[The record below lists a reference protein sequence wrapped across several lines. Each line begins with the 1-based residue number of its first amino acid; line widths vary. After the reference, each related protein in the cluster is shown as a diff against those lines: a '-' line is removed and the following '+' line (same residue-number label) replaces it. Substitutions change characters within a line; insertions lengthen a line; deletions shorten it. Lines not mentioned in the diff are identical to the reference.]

1 MEQQYDNE
9 KTGFL
14 WHETNSTVMRKGSL
28 TLDGKKHYVA
38 IIESYNDRGEPKYEF
53 MMSLGLLHVNQQHEK
68 VSENSPDIGG
78 AITIPSTGGNGGNG
92 GNEGQVFKLGG
103 WKKISKKNQEYTSI
117 SIKPKEEQGQYVQK
131 KEELSDVP
139 F

>member
-1 MEQQYDNE
+1 MEKQYDNE

-14 WHETNSTVMRKGSL
+14 WHETDSRVMRKGTL

-38 IIESYNDRGEPKYEF
+38 IVESHNSEGQPKYEF
-53 MMSLGLLHVNQQHEK
+53 MVSAGLLHINQEHEK

-78 AITIPSTGGNGGNG
+78 AISLNSSVYN
-92 GNEGQVFKLGG
+92 LGG
-103 WKKISKKNQEYTSI
+103 WKKMSKNNQEYTSI
-117 SIKPKEEQGQYVQK
+117 SIKEKEEEQQVR
-131 KEELSDVP
+131 KEPDMSHVP

>member
-53 MMSLGLLHVNQQHEK
+53 MMSAGLLHVNQQHEK

-78 AITIPSTGGNGGNG
+78 AVTIND
-92 GNEGQVFKLGG
+92 QVFKLGG
-103 WKKISKKNQEYTSI
+103 WKKMSKKNQEYTSI
-117 SIKPKEEQGQYVQK
+117 SIKPKEEEQQVR
-131 KEELSDVP
+131 KEPDMSHVP

>member
-1 MEQQYDNE
+1 MEKQYDNE

-14 WHETNSTVMRKGSL
+14 WHETDSRVMRKGTL

-38 IIESYNDRGEPKYEF
+38 IVESHNSEGQPKYEF
-53 MMSLGLLHVNQQHEK
+53 MVSAGLLHINHEHEK

-78 AITIPSTGGNGGNG
+78 AITLNSS
-92 GNEGQVFKLGG
+92 VYKLGG
-103 WKKISKKNQEYTSI
+103 WKKMSKNNQEYTSI
-117 SIKPKEEQGQYVQK
+117 SIKEKEEEQQVR
-131 KEELSDVP
+131 KEPDMSHVP

>member
-1 MEQQYDNE
+1 MDKQYDNE

-14 WHETNSTVMRKGSL
+14 WHETDSRVMRKGTL

-38 IIESYNDRGEPKYEF
+38 IVESHNSEGQPKYEF
-53 MMSLGLLHVNQQHEK
+53 MVSAGLLHINKEHEK

-78 AITIPSTGGNGGNG
+78 AISLGESFKT
-92 GNEGQVFKLGG
+92 FKLGG
-103 WKKISKKNQEYTSI
+103 WKKMSKNNQEYTSI
-117 SIKPKEEQGQYVQK
+117 SIKEKEEEKQVR
-131 KEELSDVP
+131 KEPDMSHVP

>member
-14 WHETNSTVMRKGSL
+14 WHENGNSSVMRKGTL

-38 IIESYNDRGEPKYEF
+38 IIESHNDRGEPKYEF
-53 MMSLGLLHVNQQHEK
+53 MVSAGLLHINKEHEK

-78 AITIPSTGGNGGNG
+78 AISLGESFKT
-92 GNEGQVFKLGG
+92 FKLGG
-103 WKKISKKNQEYTSI
+103 WKKMSKNNQEYTSI
-117 SIKPKEEQGQYVQK
+117 SIKEKEEEQQVR
-131 KEELSDVP
+131 KEPDMSHVP

>member
-1 MEQQYDNE
+1 MDKQYDNE

-14 WHETNSTVMRKGSL
+14 WHETDSRVMRKGTL

-38 IIESYNDRGEPKYEF
+38 IIESHNSEGQPKYEF
-53 MMSLGLLHVNQQHEK
+53 MVSAGLLHINQEHEK

-78 AITIPSTGGNGGNG
+78 AISLGKSFKT
-92 GNEGQVFKLGG
+92 FKLGG
-103 WKKISKKNQEYTSI
+103 WKKMSKNNQEYTSI
-117 SIKPKEEQGQYVQK
+117 SIKEKEEEQQVR
-131 KEELSDVP
+131 KEPDMSHVP

>member
-1 MEQQYDNE
+1 MEKQYDNE

-53 MMSLGLLHVNQQHEK
+53 MMSAGLLHVNQQHEK

-78 AITIPSTGGNGGNG
+78 AVTIND
-92 GNEGQVFKLGG
+92 QVVKLGG
-103 WKKISKKNQEYTSI
+103 WKKMSKKNQEYTSI
-117 SIKPKEEQGQYVQK
+117 SIKPKEEQGQYVQR